1 MSLLA
6 TDLIEPT
13 GRLQAALFPDGDIV
27 TKVTAWLA
35 VAYTKL
41 SGVTAGLGDAAAE
54 AYTYHLAYSHVA
66 DRLAA
71 EPNSVSVDSAAN
83 VSRAIG
89 QDRIAYFQGLAR
101 KYLDEYESYF
111 AAPANPE
118 RPRSGF
124 VRNQAVF

>member
-1 MSLLA
+1 VALQPA
-6 TDLIEPT
+6 DLIEPS
-13 GRLQAALFPDGDIV
+13 GRLQVNLFPDGDIV

-41 SGVTAGLGDAAAE
+41 SGVTPGLADAAAE
-54 AYTYHLAYSHVA
+54 AYAYHLAYSHVA
-66 DRLAA
+66 DRLAG

-83 VSRAIG
+83 VSKAVG
-89 QDRIAYFQGLAR
+89 QDRIAYFQSLAQ
-101 KYLDEYESYF
+101 KYLDEYENYF
-111 AAPANPE
+111 SAPANPE